1 MATFTNQQ
9 ARDSGSFRTAGRQVG
24 NPNTSYPQ
32 RATVSRA
39 PYETQYT
46 NPQDR
51 PMEFHRPEYEGAR
64 PTSGWSDGNYARN
77 VQPVANVPPAQRMPQ
92 ARPAGYH
99 TSAPQDPYEGLGPR
113 DVYNPQTRQF
123 EGPQQAQAMP
133 RSRPPSGTAGTGGG
147 VPEGW
152 SNARE
157 RAYLADR
164 RVRQG
169 VADAGVHNGPRRRP
183 VAQARP
189 QNLDRTAPYRRNVA
203 PRPRAR
209 PAYDNRYGR
218 PGSNNPPYPSM
229 NDSHARQMDAA
240 RADRGGAHR
249 AFEARYDSGRYTPQA
264 AAAGVDRQYGRTL
277 RPNDPGYAESMA
289 RGGGSRGGGG
299 GNAPGGPANYGRP
312 DNYGRYSVS
321 GGGSFNTSPSPNRN

>member
-32 RATVSRA
+32 RATVSRS

-51 PMEFHRPEYEGAR
+51 PMTDFQRNPYEGAR

-99 TSAPQDPYEGLGPR
+99 TGYGGGDPHEGLGPR
-113 DVYNPQTRQF
+113 DVWNHEAQRF
-123 EGPQQAQAMP
+123 EGPQQAHAMP
-133 RSRPPSGTAGTGGG
+133 RARPPSGTAGTGGG

-157 RAYLADR
+157 RAYLADQ
-164 RVRQG
+164 RVRRG
-169 VADAGVHNGPRRRP
+169 VADAGVHNGPRPRAA
-183 VAQARP
+183 VHARP
-189 QNLDRTAPYRRNVA
+189 QNPDRTAPYRRNVA
-203 PRPRAR
+203 PRPRPQ

-218 PGSNNPPYPSM
+218 PGQNNPPYPDM
-229 NDSHARQMDAA
+229 NRPNYYQSE
-240 RADRGGAHR
+240 AHR
-249 AFEARYDSGRYTPQA
+249 GQMGAQRGFEARHDSGRYTPAQA
-264 AAAGVDRQYGRTL
+264 AAAVDR
-277 RPNDPGYAESMA
+277 
-289 RGGGSRGGGG
+289 SRGGRIVG
-299 GNAPGGPANYGRP
+299 GNLVVGGATYGPG
-312 DNYGRYSVS
+312 
-321 GGGSFNTSPSPNRN
+321 SPQHRA